1 MKKILSII
9 SAAVLTAALIP
20 SAYSDFFDNE
30 TYMEDGITYYYE
42 IEGDNAIITGVHY
55 GTEKKEVTF
64 PSEIEGHKVTEI
76 RHAYANERAVVEKII
91 IPEGVIMVGDFDYS
105 PTVREIVLPE
115 GLEEII
121 NDGFNDCRKLEKVN
135 LPSTLKSICDNCFYN
150 TRVKHLSIPDGVE
163 YIGNY
168 ALYDRN
174 LSSLD
179 WDMTAEHIGE
189 HVFNT
194 ECKFIR
200 DYKGEFLILNGT
212 QLMRYAGEAE
222 EVRIPDTV
230 QKIDPDTFKDSN
242 AKKIIFPGTMKM
254 IECNTGLALVGV
266 EEIVIEEGVEIIGEY
281 MFRNARD
288 LTKLT
293 LPKSLIAIRTGAFQ
307 GVGKLKSI
315 EFPPNLEYIGEG
327 AFRYA
332 DLSEGVVTIPAS
344 VTEIKKQAFGNSKM
358 EKLTIKGTPKIEWAV
373 FPVTL
378 KKVDAKESVITENWR
393 GFLDSEFK
401 QNFEVKDEKN
411 NFGIDSEGRL
421 SKYLGKDKDV
431 VIPETVKKIGIGA
444 FSETDIESVV
454 IPSSVTEIR
463 GAAFKNCK
471 NLKKVTIKPSNS
483 TLTIMETAFLGCDK
497 IKNID
502 LPDNVKI
509 STGVLSLKK
518 DGVEVTP
525 PPGKL
530 KFTLGEEE
538 PTKTETPEAT
548 DKPKATATPKATAKP
563 AASPEPKK
571 LEVKGGDEIK
581 ISVDGKTV
589 EFDAQPFI
597 DGNNRTLVPVRAV
610 SEMLNAKVDWD
621 GANQTVTIT
630 QDGKII
636 TIVIGS
642 DTMTVDGNNIKMD
655 TQAVIS
661 EERTYIPIR
670 FAAEALGLTV
680 DWIE

>member
-20 SAYSDFFDNE
+20 TVTAKENVY
-30 TYMEDGITYYYE
+30 TEDGIEYLYS
-42 IEGDNAIITGVHY
+42 IENGNAIIERIDNKVT
-55 GTEKKEVTF
+55 TKELIF
-64 PSEIEGHKVTEI
+64 PSEIEG
-76 RHAYANERAVVEKII
+76 YPVVEIKYALLGNDIVEKVV
-91 IPEGVIMVGDFDYS
+91 IPEGVIKVGGFFDDLDLKE
-105 PTVREIVLPE
+105 VVLPE
-115 GLEEII
+115 GLEEIT
-121 NDGFNDCRKLEKVN
+121 NDGFCGCKKLQTVN
-135 LPSTLKSICDNCFYN
+135 LPSTLKSICSDCFDN
-150 TRVKHLSIPDGVE
+150 TRVKKLSIPDGVE
-163 YIGNY
+163 YIGDY
-168 ALYDRN
+168 ALASRN

-179 WDMTAEHIGE
+179 WDMTAEYIGKSI
-189 HVFNT
+189 FNPD
-194 ECKFIR
+194 CKFLS

-254 IECNTGLALVGV
+254 IECDFGLALEGV
-266 EEIVIEEGVEIIGEY
+266 EEIVIEDGVEIIGEY

-307 GVGKLKSI
+307 GAEKLKSI
-315 EFPPNLEYIGEG
+315 EFPPNLEYIGEN
-327 AFRYA
+327 AFGSA
-332 DLSEGVVTIPAS
+332 ELSEGVTIPES
-344 VTEIKKQAFGNSKM
+344 VTEIKNRAFRYSKM
-358 EKLTIKGTPKIEWAV
+358 ESVTIKGSPKMGLNV
-373 FPVTL
+373 FPETL
-378 KKVDAKESVITENWR
+378 KKVNAKESVITKNWR
-393 GFLDSEFK
+393 AFYDSDFK
-401 QNFEVKDEKN
+401 NNFKIKDEANK
-411 NFGIDSEGRL
+411 FGIDSDGTL
-421 SKYLGKDKDV
+421 QIYLGNDKDV
-431 VIPETVKKIGIGA
+431 VIPDTVKKIGIGA

-454 IPSSVTEIR
+454 IPSSVTEIL
-463 GAAFKNCK
+463 GSAFENCK
-471 NLKKVTIKPSNS
+471 NLKKVTIKPSNHNVS
-483 TLTIMETAFLGCDK
+483 IMETAFLDCDK

-530 KFTLGEEE
+530 RFSWDEE
-538 PTKTETPEAT
+538 PAETETPEAT
-548 DKPKATATPKATAKP
+548 DKPKVTAKPKATAAP